1 MGLVVIAALLE
12 VCFELTRFVMD
23 ADGFLLDLQEI
34 FTVLGWFL
42 VVLIALELM
51 ASVAAFLEEKVIKV
65 EFMYVVAITAVAR
78 KIVTMDSKEAEPL
91 YLVGLAGVILALS
104 IGYYLS
110 KKASFK
116 FRIENKGSLNP

>member
-1 MGLVVIAALLE
+1 
-12 VCFELTRFVMD
+12 MD